1 MADKTEGNATS
12 ILEYLIRKQIPVKCG
27 VSEASEKSGQ
37 AIRKSSR
44 VR

>member
-1 MADKTEGNATS
+1 MPEETEGNGTS
-12 ILEYLIRKQIPVKCG
+12 VLQYLIRKQIPVKCG

-37 AIRKSSR
+37 AIRKNSR

>member
-1 MADKTEGNATS
+1 MPDETADNSTTV
-12 ILEYLIRKQIPVKCG
+12 LEYLIRKQIPVKCG
-27 VSEASEKSGQ
+27 GSEASAKAGQ

>member
-1 MADKTEGNATS
+1 MPDETADNSTTV
-12 ILEYLIRKQIPVKCG
+12 LEYLIRKQIPVKCG